1 MQFRT
6 FVTVAAIV
14 IMATLPA
21 RAATMIDFNFSFTN
35 DPTIGGGNITGI
47 VRGLRDN
54 MSGQAATSVEI
65 LTNTAGFGVGEY
77 VGSPNRN
84 SWDVAGGLIT
94 QASFRSFGGSNTAPS
109 VTDSTFGITESSVLP
124 GIVQIGLKNQTDFAI
139 ARSTGQSPQQ
149 FFTPTVI
156 PLPATLP
163 LLLGALGLFGLA
175 ARRKK
180 IAPPAIAS

>member
-1 MQFRT
+1 
-6 FVTVAAIV
+6 
-14 IMATLPA
+14 
-21 RAATMIDFNFSFTN
+21 MIDFNFSFTN
-35 DPTIGGGNITGI
+35 SSVAGGGSVTGI

-84 SWDVAGGLIT
+84 SWDVAGGVIT

-109 VTDSTFGITESSVLP
+109 VTDSSFAITESSVLP
-124 GIVQIGLKNQTDFAI
+124 GIVQVGVRNAPDFSFAT
-139 ARSTGQSPQQ
+139 STGQSPQQ

-163 LLLGALGLFGLA
+163 LLLGALWLIGLA

-180 IAPPAIAS
+180 IAPAAIAS